1 MVVWLIFAVMTA
13 AVAVSLARTLGR
25 PCEAPQE
32 GLGTDA
38 AIYKD
43 QLAEIEADRARE
55 LISDAD
61 AEAARVEISRRL
73 LAATDRPT
81 AGLSPDPVQ
90 QATVPLT
97 FVYCFAMIVGAIA
110 LAAYLALG
118 TPWLG
123 GQPYAERVAAKVARD
138 GRLADLIGAVERR
151 LKDHPEDGRGWDVI
165 APIYLRQGRYPDAAA
180 AYANASRL
188 LGEAPNRLAGFA
200 QATILARDGLVTEP
214 ARTAFERLLKLQ
226 PTAPEPKFW
235 IAVAKEQDGQL
246 EAAAQDLA
254 ALLKSATPGAPW
266 RSLVAA
272 RLSQV
277 QEKLGIDTPPSG
289 PTEDDVAAAA
299 KMSPEA
305 RVAMIRQMVSGLA
318 DKLSENG
325 RDLEGWKKLVR
336 SYLVLGDRAKAL
348 EALGNAR
355 KGLAG
360 DAEGL
365 GAIDA
370 LAEELGLKS

>member
-13 AVAVSLARTLGR
+13 AVAVSLARTLGK
-25 PCEAPQE
+25 PCEPVQD
-32 GLGTDA
+32 GLDTDA

-43 QLAEIEADRARE
+43 QLAEIEADRSRG
-55 LISDAD
+55 LISDSD

-73 LAATDRPT
+73 LATTDQSAARLSTNPDQP
-81 AGLSPDPVQ
+81 AVVPSKFIYGLALV
-90 QATVPLT
+90 
-97 FVYCFAMIVGAIA
+97 VGAVA
-110 LAAYLALG
+110 LTAYLALG

-165 APIYLRQGRYPDAAA
+165 APIYLRQGRYPDAAT

-200 QATILARDGLVTEP
+200 QATVLARDGLVTEP
-214 ARTAFERLLKLQ
+214 ARTAFEKLLKLQ

-246 EAAAQDLA
+246 EAAAQDLE
-254 ALLKSATPGAPW
+254 ALLKSAPADAPW
-266 RSLVAA
+266 RSLVVA

-277 QEKLGIDTPPSG
+277 REKLGIDTPPPG
-289 PTEDDVAAAA
+289 PTEEDVAAAA
-299 KMSPEA
+299 KLSPEA
-305 RVAMIRQMVSGLA
+305 RLAMIRQMVSGLA
-318 DKLSENG
+318 EKLSENG
-325 RDLEGWKKLVR
+325 RDVDGWKKLVR
-336 SYLVLGDRAKAL
+336 SYLVLGERGKAL

-365 GAIDA
+365 SAIDA